1 MPSPELCTE
10 EEVTRLVHGF
20 YANVRQ
26 DAVLGPVFDEHVR
39 DWDRHL
45 PTMVDFWSG
54 ALRGTAR
61 FRGAPMP
68 KHAALP
74 GLSDG
79 GHGEGDGHANGSQG
93 KIAKGT
99 AEMGAAHRGD
109 LLCSIKRMVLARS
122 GRPEAVASMWD
133 EARSSTAVAGSGGRA
148 PCAQST
154 QNRGLSHIS
163 QPTGPGRDS
172 SRPSP
177 GRRGSRPRRG
187 GGHRG

>member
-20 YANVRQ
+20 YANVRR

-61 FRGAPMP
+61 FRGTPMP

-74 GLSDG
+74 GLSIELFQRWLALFEKTTATLGNPAMAARANELAGRIAESLWYGYQLHRDA
-79 GHGEGDGHANGSQG
+79 HAQEGQA
-93 KIAKGT
+93 
-99 AEMGAAHRGD
+99 
-109 LLCSIKRMVLARS
+109 
-122 GRPEAVASMWD
+122 
-133 EARSSTAVAGSGGRA
+133 
-148 PCAQST
+148 
-154 QNRGLSHIS
+154 
-163 QPTGPGRDS
+163 
-172 SRPSP
+172 
-177 GRRGSRPRRG
+177 
-187 GGHRG
+187 